1 MTIKEHTIKV
11 TMYGIANCDTIKKA
25 KKWLDSHSI
34 EYHFHDY
41 KKRGIDE
48 STVTNAIQQFGID
61 TVVNK
66 RGTTYRKLSDE
77 EKSTLDGSNVISLLS
92 ANTSMI
98 KRPILT
104 ADEHIL
110 VGFNAN
116 DYAALFNVE

>member
-1 MTIKEHTIKV
+1 MTIKENTIKV

-34 EYHFHDY
+34 EYQFHDY
-41 KKRGIDE
+41 KKLGIDAP
-48 STVTNAIQQFGID
+48 TVTKAIQQFGVD

-77 EKSTLDGSNVISLLS
+77 EKSNLDESNAVSLLS

-104 ADEHIL
+104 ADDNIL

-116 DYAALFNVE
+116 DYAALFDVK